1 MIEYL
6 NEQEYGI
13 DEMCNEIKHKID
25 ITRYM
30 SVPSSV
36 QDDKLS
42 IYKAAH
48 RASNE
53 SSPHASSEANPDRL
67 PVYLVPVTVNQSYLK
82 GSMLTVVKNALVK
95 RQRKNIGRNLHDNT
109 SISSYSEPVNRLK
122 IVI

>member
-1 MIEYL
+1 MIKYL

-13 DEMCNEIKHKID
+13 DEMCSETNHNTD

-42 IYKAAH
+42 IYKAAQL
-48 RASNE
+48 ASNE
-53 SSPHASSEANPDRL
+53 PSRQLSSEANPGQL
-67 PVYLVPVTVNQSYLK
+67 PVYLVPVTVNLSHLK
-82 GSMLTVVKNALVK
+82 GSMLTVVKNALEK